1 MVLANAPDG
10 CFSTPASKAEKLAKA
25 FMGSSSVDLKVYGDG
40 GPGSGRCK
48 WGGPHHFAGFERD
61 VEAAIMGFI
70 QANSK

>member
-25 FMGSSSVDLKVYGDG
+25 FTGSSSVDLKVYGDG
-40 GPGSGRCK
+40 GPGSGGCK
-48 WGGPHHFAGFERD
+48 WGGPHHFAGFESD

>member
-10 CFSTPASKAEKLAKA
+10 CFSTPASKAKKLAKA
-25 FMGSSSVDLKVYGDG
+25 FTGSSSVDLKVYGDG
-40 GPGSGRCK
+40 GPGSGGCK